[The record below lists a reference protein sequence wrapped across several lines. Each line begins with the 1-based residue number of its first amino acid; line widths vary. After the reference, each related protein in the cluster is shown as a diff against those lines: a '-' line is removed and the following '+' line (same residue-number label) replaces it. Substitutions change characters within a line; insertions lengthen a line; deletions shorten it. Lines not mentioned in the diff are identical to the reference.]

1 MKSSIESQDDLQRIG
16 VFLFLCLF
24 CTYPEYRNYL
34 LCRIRRP
41 YIESC
46 FELSVLTVSVSFFFT
61 DLTSIGGKSGLL
73 LFISSKMGVKI
84 IFENGD
90 GFLIFFWNN
99 IKTSKSEGLYQLKNH
114 IPAIFTSVASN
125 TLVREMWLLKLS
137 VDDNRYP
144 SFDKYFNIPLSP
156 FIKEKVNQS
165 SWSLRQ
171 EHQWQKNYIESIHG
185 CQNFLIILLYP
196 L

>member
-1 MKSSIESQDDLQRIG
+1 
-16 VFLFLCLF
+16 
-24 CTYPEYRNYL
+24 
-34 LCRIRRP
+34 
-41 YIESC
+41 
-46 FELSVLTVSVSFFFT
+46 
-61 DLTSIGGKSGLL
+61 
-73 LFISSKMGVKI
+73 MGVKI

-90 GFLIFFWNN
+90 GFPILFWNN

-137 VDDNRYP
+137 VNDNRYP

-156 FIKEKVNQS
+156 FIQEKVNQS